1 MVKNLTF
8 PALLILVL
16 VTIFSQLHGSQSR
29 AKVPNEAHF
38 GVGDFIGTVFV
49 LDKSMQK
56 RPLLELIR
64 PGIKLAIVILFGGG
78 MKKRPDHTTKRG
90 PLWCEDSFDDLGIQ
104 RALVKA
110 FEDQPVQFIG
120 IAIPPVYHSGFY
132 GWPGNPFLD
141 SADQSKDYQEA
152 VRSFIDSTQVAQEND
167 YLPFDVYYDP
177 RNRLAQ
183 NPDERPFGPEVDVK
197 YSWQGKFRW
206 PQDLRQYGTPTIWF
220 LDGLGR
226 VLMSPLLGNDY
237 DGVPPEINYGFY
249 TVKKLIEDIL
259 QAPALI
265 GSDRLP

>member
-1 MVKNLTF
+1 MVRKLTF
-8 PALLILVL
+8 PALFILLL
-16 VTIFSQLHGSQSR
+16 VTISSQLHGAQSR
-29 AKVPNEAHF
+29 AKVLKGDHF

-78 MKKRPDHTTKRG
+78 MKERPAHATKRG

-104 RALVKA
+104 RALVQA
-110 FEDQPVQFIG
+110 FEGQPVQFIG

-132 GWPGNPFLD
+132 GWPGNPFLG

-183 NPDERPFGPEVDVK
+183 NPAERSFSPEVDVK

-220 LDGLGR
+220 LDGSGK
-226 VLMSPLLGNDY
+226 VLMPPLLGNDY
-237 DGVPPEINYGFY
+237 DGVPPEINYGFH
-249 TVKKLIEDIL
+249 TVKNLVEGIL
-259 QAPALI
+259 QDPGLASP
-265 GSDRLP
+265 DNLP